1 MRPRPHQVTAII
13 FLITGSV
20 GCLHKAAT
28 SRSTPLASETAVR
41 PTAESVRTP
50 PPVETPSAG
59 APSPLALTA
68 AAAGDDSFRSRVQP
82 ILERRCTPCH
92 FPGGQMYD
100 RLPFDRAAVVR
111 SKSEMLLR
119 RLKVVEEHGAVE
131 EWLRTPPPTP

>member
-1 MRPRPHQVTAII
+1 MSPRALQVAAII
-13 FLITGSV
+13 FLITGPV

-28 SRSTPLASETAVR
+28 SRSTPLASETAAR
-41 PTAESVRTP
+41 PPAESVRTP
-50 PPVETPSAG
+50 PPAETPSAT
-59 APSPLALTA
+59 APSPVALAA
-68 AAAGDDSFRSRVQP
+68 VAVGDDAFRSRVQP

-111 SKSEMLLR
+111 SKSERLLR
-119 RLKVVEEHGAVE
+119 RLKVVEEHRAVE

>member
-1 MRPRPHQVTAII
+1 MSPRALQVTAIS
-13 FLITGSV
+13 FLITGPV

-28 SRSTPLASETAVR
+28 SRSTPLASETEAR
-41 PTAESVRTP
+41 PPAESERTP
-50 PPVETPSAG
+50 PPAETPPNPT
-59 APSPLALTA
+59 APSPVALSA

-111 SKSEMLLR
+111 SKPEALLR
-119 RLKVVEEHGAVE
+119 RLKVAEEHRTVE
-131 EWLRTPPPTP
+131 QWLRTPPAP